1 MENGKKNKKI
11 KEWGRDIIDK
21 TGNAL
26 SDQLTKGAVDIV
38 DELAPE
44 IFAKVKR
51 SIKNKIWPQDSNSSS
66 LNTNTAS
73 FSDNNGSNIDGF
85 ADRLM
90 EDLVRKI
97 IVYIYGAGVSVGRRD
112 IWESM
117 IQAMTESGMERDEI
131 EKIFTISDK
140 YERTPEELIDELK
153 EKMVE
158 IKEII

>member
-51 SIKNKIWPQDSNSSS
+51 SIKRVNAKSW
-66 LNTNTAS
+66 
-73 FSDNNGSNIDGF
+73 G
-85 ADRLM
+85 
-90 EDLVRKI
+90 LV
-97 IVYIYGAGVSVGRRD
+97 
-112 IWESM
+112 E
-117 IQAMTESGMERDEI
+117 
-131 EKIFTISDK
+131 
-140 YERTPEELIDELK
+140 
-153 EKMVE
+153 
-158 IKEII
+158 